1 MISGKK
7 ATLDSF
13 LRRHGNGHHQ
23 QDQEQKVVPE
33 GLEGQEASEETQR
46 LLFVEE
52 AGTFSELVVVTLRV
66 HDDPCRN
73 FLTLKESRR
82 SLLVDLPGE

>member
-52 AGTFSELVVVTLRV
+52 AGTLWV
-66 HDDPCRN
+66 HDDPSWN
-73 FLTLKESRR
+73 FSTLKESGR
-82 SLLVDLPGE
+82 SLLWTLLIY